1 MIAAT
6 IDILKATS
14 GATNSV
20 RKNSI
25 RITTS
30 QFAIFIVHTPLL
42 RILQQTR

>member
-6 IDILKATS
+6 IEILKATN

-30 QFAIFIVHTPLL
+30 QFAIFIVHTPVSGLL
-42 RILQQTR
+42 Q